1 MQRYVRIILFKRKDF
16 CNAFWQA
23 SITLLFLLI
32 DGLGVS
38 DLRDDP
44 NYIRLYMNWTRFITT
59 ALIPITG
66 KRINRIENILVFIN
80 L

>member
-1 MQRYVRIILFKRKDF
+1 
-16 CNAFWQA
+16 
-23 SITLLFLLI
+23 LI

-66 KRINRIENILVFIN
+66 KRILEFKICLKYITFRDSRIYFITTQF
-80 L
+80 